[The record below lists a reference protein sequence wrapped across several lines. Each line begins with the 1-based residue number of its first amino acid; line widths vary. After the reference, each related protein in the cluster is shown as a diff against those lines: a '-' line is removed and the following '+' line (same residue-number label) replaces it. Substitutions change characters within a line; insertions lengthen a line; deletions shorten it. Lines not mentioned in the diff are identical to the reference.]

1 MISSVGG
8 WHWATSSCSP
18 SADCAAASSN
28 ILSVSN
34 DSSRTYDGTTK
45 PDGTGRPSALM
56 RARLAPLPPL
66 RPTSWQ
72 ASSANQITALFCSW
86 PMLVFSVLRSVI
98 ANRPSI
104 YLSPILC
111 FSVIDDRHRT
121 DRSSRGPDPL
131 DGQHGELEGVSGEL
145 VEVRQVLQVP
155 VVLLP
160 HDAVGLPELLALEHR
175 PHRRVEGHCV
185 YAHHAHALGD
195 EMERGLPGHAAVV
208 AEVTFLIVVVGGSP
222 RLDQDDVL
230 LLELVADRLERIIYL
245 AGRDARPVL
254 LVAEVQHDPVGEA
267 VVQGDLARARAI
279 GPDVLEG
286 VHVGAGMVALDHGV
300 GSRQLVHAVFVR
312 PDALREVFPGIE
324 HQHLGRVDAREGHH
338 VPVHGYRE
346 VYDGAHAFSPLF
358 IIACSSSKCCRR
370 ASPAFS
376 GAPSLSAS
384 SRGRCS
390 SASSCRSMSV
400 LRAVTTT
407 RASTLKVLHVSRRTL
422 LPAASTIRRWNV
434 ASCAARSWRS
444 SRSAASRMASNSLS
458 SSSTFPSSLLA
469 AS

>member
-18 SADCAAASSN
+18 SADCAAASST

-45 PDGTGRPSALM
+45 PGGTGRRSALM

-131 DGQHGELEGVSGEL
+131 DGQHGELEAVRGEL
-145 VEVRQVLQVP
+145 IEVRQVLQVP

-175 PHRRVEGHCV
+175 PHRRVEGHGV
-185 YAHHAHALGD
+185 YAHHADAFGD
-195 EMERGLPGHAAVV
+195 EMERGLPGHATVI
-208 AEVTFLIVVVGGSP
+208 AEVAFLVVIVGGGSG
-222 RLDQDDVL
+222 LDQDDVL
-230 LLELVADRLERIIYL
+230 LLELVADVFERLVYL
-245 AGRDARPVL
+245 GRRDTRSVFL
-254 LVAEVQHDPVGEA
+254 MAEVQDNAVGEA
-267 VVQGDLARARAI
+267 VLERNLARARAV
-279 GPDVLEG
+279 GSDMLYG
-286 VHVGAGMVALDHGV
+286 VHVGAGMVALDDRV
-300 GSRQLVHAVFVR
+300 GGGQLVHAIPIR
-312 PDALREVFPGIE
+312 PDTLREVLPGIE
-324 HQHLGRVDAREGHH
+324 H
-338 VPVHGYRE
+338 
-346 VYDGAHAFSPLF
+346 
-358 IIACSSSKCCRR
+358 
-370 ASPAFS
+370 
-376 GAPSLSAS
+376 
-384 SRGRCS
+384 
-390 SASSCRSMSV
+390 
-400 LRAVTTT
+400 
-407 RASTLKVLHVSRRTL
+407 
-422 LPAASTIRRWNV
+422 
-434 ASCAARSWRS
+434 
-444 SRSAASRMASNSLS
+444 
-458 SSSTFPSSLLA
+458 
-469 AS
+469 